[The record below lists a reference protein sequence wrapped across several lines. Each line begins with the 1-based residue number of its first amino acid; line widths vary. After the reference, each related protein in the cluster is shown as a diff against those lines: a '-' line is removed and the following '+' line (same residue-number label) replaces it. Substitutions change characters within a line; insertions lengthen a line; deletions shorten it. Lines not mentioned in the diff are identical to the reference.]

1 MAEQESYGLCDEC
14 KAKEAC
20 YTVSVMMGDQVT
32 QRRLCPDCMAK
43 MNMNFSAGN
52 VAKMISAIMGAL
64 TGQGEEKTPA
74 APQNEDDAESTVQCE
89 SCGTTLQ
96 QFVKGGKLG
105 CAMCYTAFREK
116 LLPMLQQLHGRV
128 EHTGRKPTQ
137 DEAAQQRR
145 AAYERLNRQLEAA
158 VAREDYESAA
168 LIRDQ
173 LRKMEQEGG
182 GDA

>member
-105 CAMCYTAFREK
+105 CPGCYAAFREK

-128 EHTGRKPTQ
+128 EHAGRKPLVSESDQKRRARHQELVRLMEQAVALEDFET
-137 DEAAQQRR
+137 AAQLRDRINDLAQ
-145 AAYERLNRQLEAA
+145 E
-158 VAREDYESAA
+158 EDA
-168 LIRDQ
+168 
-173 LRKMEQEGG
+173 
-182 GDA
+182 